1 MNYYFLGIGG
11 IGMSALARFF
21 HQRGDTVCGYDRTP
35 SPLTDRLQAEGIDIH
50 FDDNPDLLPADIDL
64 VVYTPAVPTSTLE
77 FQALLA
83 RGVKMEKRSQV
94 LGELTRG
101 KRCIAVAGSHGKTST
116 SAMIAHLLSKAPCG
130 CNAFLGG
137 ISKNFQSNLHVDPQ
151 SDLIVVEADEYD
163 RSFLQLHPHMAV
175 VTATDPDHLD
185 IYGDHRHMLEA
196 YLQFASQVD
205 PSGCLLV
212 KDGTFITAD
221 GESLLPHGHH
231 HDHQPLTTDHQPL
244 TTDHQP
250 LTTDHQPLTT
260 DHWPLTTDHQP
271 LTTDHQP
278 LTTDHQPLTTDHQP
292 LTTDHWPLTTYTAR
306 GVEADYYAINVRTY
320 SGNLFFDLRTPDGVL
335 YDLELQGTALFNV
348 ENAVAAAAIALACGL
363 DQYQLRHGLKT
374 FQGVQRRFDYRIRE
388 KDLVYI
394 DDYAHHPRELQ
405 STIESVRYLY
415 PGKRLVGIFQPHLYS
430 RTRDLADDFAR
441 VLQTLDEV
449 IMLPIYPAREKP
461 ILGVTSSMV
470 LRKMD
475 TMSKYLCTPDQALEL
490 VPALCPDVVLT
501 LGAGDIDRLVPRLET
516 VLKETML

>member
-35 SPLTDRLQAEGIDIH
+35 SPLTDQLQAEGIDIH
-50 FDDNPDLLPADIDL
+50 FDDNPDRMPADIDL
-64 VVYTPAVPTSTLE
+64 VVYTPAVPTDTLE
-77 FQALLA
+77 YQALLA

-116 SAMIAHLLSKAPCG
+116 SAMIAHLLSLAPCG
-130 CNAFLGG
+130 CSAFLGG

-205 PSGCLLV
+205 PSGRLLI

-231 HDHQPLTTDHQPL
+231 HHDHDHQPLA
-244 TTDHQP
+244 
-250 LTTDHQPLTT
+250 
-260 DHWPLTTDHQP
+260 
-271 LTTDHQP
+271 
-278 LTTDHQPLTTDHQP
+278 
-292 LTTDHWPLTTYTAR
+292 TDHWPLTTYTAR
-306 GVEADYYAINVRTY
+306 GVDADYYAINVRTY

>member
-35 SPLTDRLQAEGIDIH
+35 SPLTDQLQAEGIDIH
-50 FDDNPDLLPADIDL
+50 FDDNPDRLPADIDL
-64 VVYTPAVPTSTLE
+64 VVYTPAVPTDTLE

-116 SAMIAHLLSKAPCG
+116 SAMIAHLLSLAPCG

-205 PSGCLLV
+205 PSGRLLI

-231 HDHQPLTTDHQPL
+231 HHDHDHQPLA
-244 TTDHQP
+244 
-250 LTTDHQPLTT
+250 
-260 DHWPLTTDHQP
+260 
-271 LTTDHQP
+271 
-278 LTTDHQPLTTDHQP
+278 
-292 LTTDHWPLTTYTAR
+292 TDHWPLTTYTAR

-394 DDYAHHPRELQ
+394 DDYAHHPQELQ